1 MGFRKKQI
9 LGFGII
15 FVFLLIITVV
25 DLISMNR
32 MKKNM
37 SEIVQ
42 DRYVKVKNANEIQW
56 LFTSSDK
63 GIIDSLNNDSAA
75 NIKENRNTIDNN
87 AKEIQA
93 TINQL
98 TKMVNKNEAGNILL
112 EIQSKFDS
120 YTATEQTIFEKLSN
134 KEPISNSLLTEY
146 KQESTSLT
154 DNIKRFK
161 SFQEKQ
167 MGQAMENADHLEQS
181 MLQLLF
187 ISFVIVLLLLVV
199 IGYWIISSTA
209 KSLNQISKVMSNID
223 YDELGSLPHVEV
235 KTEDEIGRIGTAF
248 NQMVD
253 SLEQSRQKEEEYF
266 KQISEQNWMQKRI
279 AEMATMYQNITHIDH
294 LAERFIQKITPMMG
308 ASMGAFYLKEG
319 KKDKIEFNKVATFA
333 EDQSNPGRERFLL
346 GEGLIGQAALEK
358 RVELIEKIPENYSFI
373 TSGFSKIKP
382 RHILITPVIYEDT
395 VLAVLE
401 LASMD
406 QFTPLEL
413 KFIEQINHTLG
424 IAINSVLSRMEV
436 ERLLKESQMMTEE
449 LQTQSEELQTQSEEL
464 QSQSEELQ
472 SQSEELRMINEQLE
486 ERTKEA
492 EKKSRDLEKTKEE
505 LEEKAEQL
513 LQSSQYKSEFLANM
527 SHELRTPLN
536 SILLLS
542 EMLSEDTT
550 GGNLTEEQKEFARVI
565 HSSGSDLLSL
575 INDILDLTK
584 VEAGKMEI
592 VVDEMNVHELPV
604 YVGGHFAYLAEQ
616 KGIELNV
623 EVDQAA
629 LPKICFTDE
638 QRMKQIIK
646 NLLSNAI
653 KFTEK
658 GSVTF
663 KLDKADEKAVEQYV
677 RTEGVDYWLEVQV
690 SDTGIGI
697 PKKKQEIIFEAF
709 QQGDGATGRKYGG
722 TGLGLSICRQFARL
736 LGGWIK
742 LDSELGKGSTFTL
755 YVPSLPNGLIASEEM
770 FTSQQDD
777 EIAITL
783 EQLEECND
791 ELEFIEEDTFRQK
804 TAIICDDD
812 YRNIFALKNALSKE
826 GMNILTAQN
835 GMECIELLNQHKEVD
850 IVLMDIMMPEMDGYE
865 TMRQIRMKDEFNDLP
880 IIALTAK
887 AMKGDRQKCL
897 EAGATD
903 YISKPLKMGQLLS
916 VMRVWLTKK

>member
-319 KKDKIEFNKVATFA
+319 KK
-333 EDQSNPGRERFLL
+333 
-346 GEGLIGQAALEK
+346 
-358 RVELIEKIPENYSFI
+358 
-373 TSGFSKIKP
+373 IK
-382 RHILITPVIYEDT
+382 
-395 VLAVLE
+395 
-401 LASMD
+401 
-406 QFTPLEL
+406 
-413 KFIEQINHTLG
+413 
-424 IAINSVLSRMEV
+424 
-436 ERLLKESQMMTEE
+436 
-449 LQTQSEELQTQSEEL
+449 
-464 QSQSEELQ
+464 
-472 SQSEELRMINEQLE
+472 
-486 ERTKEA
+486 
-492 EKKSRDLEKTKEE
+492 
-505 LEEKAEQL
+505 
-513 LQSSQYKSEFLANM
+513 
-527 SHELRTPLN
+527 
-536 SILLLS
+536 
-542 EMLSEDTT
+542 
-550 GGNLTEEQKEFARVI
+550 
-565 HSSGSDLLSL
+565 
-575 INDILDLTK
+575 
-584 VEAGKMEI
+584 
-592 VVDEMNVHELPV
+592 
-604 YVGGHFAYLAEQ
+604 
-616 KGIELNV
+616 
-623 EVDQAA
+623 
-629 LPKICFTDE
+629 
-638 QRMKQIIK
+638 
-646 NLLSNAI
+646 
-653 KFTEK
+653 
-658 GSVTF
+658 
-663 KLDKADEKAVEQYV
+663 
-677 RTEGVDYWLEVQV
+677 
-690 SDTGIGI
+690 
-697 PKKKQEIIFEAF
+697 
-709 QQGDGATGRKYGG
+709 
-722 TGLGLSICRQFARL
+722 
-736 LGGWIK
+736 
-742 LDSELGKGSTFTL
+742 
-755 YVPSLPNGLIASEEM
+755 
-770 FTSQQDD
+770 
-777 EIAITL
+777 
-783 EQLEECND
+783 
-791 ELEFIEEDTFRQK
+791 
-804 TAIICDDD
+804 
-812 YRNIFALKNALSKE
+812 
-826 GMNILTAQN
+826 
-835 GMECIELLNQHKEVD
+835 
-850 IVLMDIMMPEMDGYE
+850 
-865 TMRQIRMKDEFNDLP
+865 
-880 IIALTAK
+880 
-887 AMKGDRQKCL
+887 
-897 EAGATD
+897 
-903 YISKPLKMGQLLS
+903 
-916 VMRVWLTKK
+916 